1 MPSKK
6 LFIGKQHVIIIRP
19 KYIKYGIAHTQKK
32 VKRIVA
38 IPEWKFWMF
47 YVFGDGMLMILF
59 YRKHGST
66 SATQTWLKKSTTE
79 KLQRIIIYKIF
90 TNKRFNDPPSH
101 HHRHRPHSPARLE
114 SHRLRCR
121 PFCTGAQRPK
131 LCIQNGHYLL

>member
-79 KLQRIIIYKIF
+79 KLQLTNF
-90 TNKRFNDPPSH
+90 TSATQTWLKKSTTEKLQLTNFTTYQLQHQPLKHGSKN
-101 HHRHRPHSPARLE
+101 LQ
-114 SHRLRCR
+114 LR
-121 PFCTGAQRPK
+121 
-131 LCIQNGHYLL
+131 NYNVS